1 MLGVGILS
9 EASLVSVF
17 ANSGG
22 ERDGQHSGLSSLQ
35 PIRGTSRT
43 APPYSASAVN
53 CGILQVPIKMAWPV
67 YGVVCSRRRE
77 VGDDVVVLEVPC
89 CNRLSLD
96 ATDDGFDEGSMMIA
110 KVLTDVTVT

>member
-1 MLGVGILS
+1 
-9 EASLVSVF
+9 
-17 ANSGG
+17 
-22 ERDGQHSGLSSLQ
+22 
-35 PIRGTSRT
+35 
-43 APPYSASAVN
+43 
-53 CGILQVPIKMAWPV
+53 MAWPV

-110 KVLTDVTVT
+110 KVLTDVTVTAVTLGWARLAADEVD